1 MINQATI
8 DRILATANIVEVI
21 SDFVTLRR
29 AGVNYKGLC
38 PFHNEKTPSFV
49 VSPAKG
55 LFKCFGCGKGGNVVH
70 FIMEHEQM
78 NYVEALRWLADK
90 YHIEIEEHELTDE
103 ERRIRNERES
113 MLVVNQFARDYF
125 RNTMYNHIDGRSIGL
140 AYFRNR
146 GLRDDIIKKFELGY
160 SLDLPDAFA
169 HEALAKGY
177 KEEYLLK
184 TGLCLKREDGQLRDR
199 FRGRV
204 IYPVH
209 SLSGKVIA
217 FGGRILKQRENV
229 GKYLNSPESE
239 IYHKSDTLYGIYFSK
254 QAIVREDRCFLVE
267 GYMDVISMYQSGV
280 ENVVA
285 SSGTSLTEGQIR
297 LIHRFT
303 NNITVLYDGDAAG
316 IHASLRGID
325 MLLAEGMNIKVL
337 LLPDGDDPD
346 SFARKHNAAEYQ
358 QYMNTHQVDFIR
370 FKTDLLMKDAGD
382 DPLKRA
388 TLIQSIIKS
397 ISMIPDPIV
406 RTMYV
411 KECVRSLNVEEQL
424 IVSTIQKLRNEAADE
439 RAKERMREQERAQ
452 RMALAADT
460 AVTSPA
466 TDHATTGST
475 IPDTGSPANTVQ
487 PVNDTIESINDIART
502 ARQDGITPLLLT
514 KERLLVKML
523 IRYGNVIMYQEE
535 DEDGQVHPV
544 TVTKYIAYCMQDNE
558 LDFADPLDARILQEA
573 VQNDDNPEF
582 SAEHYFMSHPDAAV
596 SCLAVELAS
605 DKYQLSKVYADLP
618 PEEKELYKI
627 VPYLMRNYNLEIVKE
642 EIKKVLK
649 DLQNPVNQQNQEIC
663 MQLMQRYKDLS
674 TAENELNKQLGG
686 RVVNI

>member
-1 MINQATI
+1 MIDQATI
-8 DRILATANIVEVI
+8 DRILATANIVDVI

-29 AGVNYKGLC
+29 AGVNFKGLC

-78 NYVEALRWLADK
+78 SYWDALRWLANK
-90 YHIEIEEHELTDE
+90 YHIEIEEHDLTDE
-103 ERRIRNERES
+103 ERRARNERES
-113 MLVVNQFARDYF
+113 MLIVNQFARDYF
-125 RNTMYNHIDGRSIGL
+125 RNIMYNHIDGRSLGL

-160 SLDLPDAFA
+160 SLEQPDAFVR
-169 HEALAKGY
+169 EALAKGY

-204 IYPVH
+204 IYPIH

-217 FGGRILKQRENV
+217 FGGRVLKQRENV

-239 IYHKSDTLYGIYFSK
+239 VYHKSDTLYGIYFSK
-254 QAIVREDRCFLVE
+254 QAIVRQDRCYLVE
-267 GYMDVISMYQSGV
+267 GYMDVISMFQSGV

-346 SFARKHNAAEYQ
+346 SFARKHNATDYQ
-358 QYMNTHQVDFIR
+358 QYMNDHQVDFIR

-397 ISMIPDPIV
+397 ISVIPDPIV

-439 RAKERMREQERAQ
+439 RAKERFREQQRAE
-452 RMALAADT
+452 RMAENP
-460 AVTSPA
+460 SPA
-466 TDHATTGST
+466 MPAENTTA
-475 IPDTGSPANTVQ
+475 PVNPAPSANPPFNTVVQ
-487 PVNDTIESINDIART
+487 PVNDTIESMADIAKT

-514 KERLLVKML
+514 KERLLVKVI
-523 IRYGNVIMYQEE
+523 IRYGNVVMYEEE
-535 DEDGQVHPV
+535 DEQGNKIPV
-544 TVTKYIAYCMQDNE
+544 TVTEYINYCMQENG
-558 LDFADPLDARILQEA
+558 LQFKDPLDGQILKEA
-573 VQNDDNPEF
+573 ETYLKDPHFEPERYFLAHPNP
-582 SAEHYFMSHPDAAV
+582 AV
-596 SCLAVELAS
+596 SCLAAELAS
-605 DKYQLSKVYADLP
+605 DKYQLSKVYAETP
-618 PEEKELYKI
+618 SEEDELYKI

-642 EIKKVLK
+642 ETKKVLK
-649 DLQNPVNQQNQEIC
+649 DLQNPLNQQDTETC
-663 MQLMQRYKDLS
+663 MQLMQRYKEL
-674 TAENELNKQLGG
+674 TIAENELNKQLGG
-686 RVVNI
+686 RVVNT

>member
-1 MINQATI
+1 MIDQATI
-8 DRILATANIVEVI
+8 DRILATANIVDVI

-29 AGVNYKGLC
+29 AGVNFKGLC

-70 FIMEHEQM
+70 FIMDHEQM
-78 NYVEALRWLADK
+78 SYWDALRWLANK
-90 YHIEIEEHELTDE
+90 YHIEIEEHDLTDE
-103 ERRIRNERES
+103 ERRARNERES
-113 MLVVNQFARDYF
+113 MLIVNQFARDYF
-125 RNTMYNHIDGRSIGL
+125 RDIMYNHIDGRSLGL

-160 SLDLPDAFA
+160 SLEQPDAFA
-169 HEALAKGY
+169 REALAKGY

-217 FGGRILKQRENV
+217 FGGRVLKQRENV

-254 QAIVREDRCFLVE
+254 QAIVRQDRCFLVE
-267 GYMDVISMYQSGV
+267 GYMDVISMFQSGV

-303 NNITVLYDGDAAG
+303 NNITVLYDGDSAG

-325 MLLAEGMNIKVL
+325 MLLAEGMNVKVL

-358 QYMNTHQVDFIR
+358 QYMNDHQVDFIR

-388 TLIQSIIKS
+388 SLIQSIIKS
-397 ISMIPDPIV
+397 IAAIPDPIV

-411 KECVRSLNVEEQL
+411 KECVRNLNVEEQL
-424 IVSTIQKLRNEAADE
+424 IVTTIQKLRNEAADE
-439 RAKERMREQERAQ
+439 RKKEQFREQQRAER
-452 RMALAADT
+452 T
-460 AVTSPA
+460 ASNDASATNATPAPSP
-466 TDHATTGST
+466 
-475 IPDTGSPANTVQ
+475 VE
-487 PVNDTIESINDIART
+487 PVSDTIESIADIAKA

-514 KERLLVKML
+514 KERLLVKF
-523 IRYGNVIMYQEE
+523 IVRYGNVAMYNEE
-535 DEDGQVHPV
+535 DEQGNIRPV
-544 TVTKYIAYCMQDNE
+544 TVTEYISDCMNE
-558 LDFADPLDARILQEA
+558 NDLQFKDPLDGCILQEA
-573 VQNDDNPEF
+573 GAHVKEPGFE
-582 SAEHYFMSHPDAAV
+582 SERYFLSHPDAGI
-596 SCLAVELAS
+596 SCLAAELAS
-605 DKYQLSKVYADLP
+605 DKYQLSKVYGDMP
-618 PEEKELYKI
+618 PEEEELYKI
-627 VPYLMRNYNLEIVKE
+627 LPYLMRNYNLEIVKE
-642 EIKKVLK
+642 ETKKVLK
-649 DLQNPVNQQNQEIC
+649 DLQNPLNQQDTDKC
-663 MQLMQRYKDLS
+663 TKLMQRFKELS
-674 TAENELNKQLGG
+674 IAESELNKQLGG
-686 RVVNI
+686 RVINT

>member
-1 MINQATI
+1 MIDQGTI

-78 NYVEALRWLADK
+78 NYGEALKWLANK
-90 YHIEIEEHELTDE
+90 YGIPIEEHELTDE
-103 ERRIRNERES
+103 EKRVRNERES
-113 MLVVNQFARDYF
+113 MLIVNQFSRDYF
-125 RNTMYNHIDGRSIGL
+125 RDIMYNHVDGRSIGL
-140 AYFRNR
+140 AYFRSR

-160 SLDLPDAFA
+160 SLEQPDALA
-169 HEALAKGY
+169 REALAKGY

-184 TGLCLKREDGQLRDR
+184 TGLCFKRDDGKLRDR

-204 IYPVH
+204 IYPIH

-217 FGGRILKQRENV
+217 FGGRVLQTKENV

-254 QAIVREDRCFLVE
+254 HAIVRQDRCFLVE

-325 MLLAEGMNIKVL
+325 MLLEEGMNIKVL

-346 SFARKHNAAEYQ
+346 SFARKHNATEYQ
-358 QYMNTHQVDFIR
+358 KYMNEHQVDFIK

-382 DPLKRA
+382 DPLRRA
-388 TLIQSIIKS
+388 NLIQSIIKS
-397 ISMIPDPIV
+397 ISVIPDPIV

-424 IVSTIQKLRNEAADE
+424 IVSTIQRLRNEAADE
-439 RAKERMREQERAQ
+439 KAKARLREQERAA
-452 RMALAADT
+452 RMASKPTSDN
-460 AVTSPA
+460 VPPDIPHTSPA
-466 TDHATTGST
+466 VNA
-475 IPDTGSPANTVQ
+475 PFNATVQ
-487 PVNDTIESINDIART
+487 PVNDTIESITDIAKT
-502 ARQDGITPLLLT
+502 ARRDGITPLLLT

-523 IRYGNVIMYQEE
+523 VRYGNVIMYEEE
-535 DEDGQVHPV
+535 DDNGQKYPV
-544 TVTKYIAYCMQDNE
+544 TVTGYIEYCMQENNLRFKDA
-558 LDFADPLDARILQEA
+558 LDEKILKEAAAHKEEPDLDT
-573 VQNDDNPEF
+573 
-582 SAEHYFMSHPDAAV
+582 EHFFMAHPDAAV

-605 DKYQLSKVYADLP
+605 DKYQLSKVYEDTP
-618 PEEKELYKI
+618 SEEDELYKI

-642 EIKKVLK
+642 ETKKVLK
-649 DLQNPVNQQNQEIC
+649 DLQNPENQQNPDVC
-663 MQLMQRYKDLS
+663 MQLMQRYKELNI
-674 TAENELNKQLGG
+674 AENELNKQLGG
-686 RVVNI
+686 RVVNS

>member
-1 MINQATI
+1 MIDQATI
-8 DRILATANIVEVI
+8 DRILATANIVDVI

-78 NYVEALRWLADK
+78 SYPEALRWLANK
-90 YHIEIEEHELTDE
+90 YHIEIEEKELTDE
-103 ERRIRNERES
+103 EKRIRNERES
-113 MLVVNQFARDYF
+113 MLIVNEFARDYF
-125 RNTMYNHIDGRSIGL
+125 RDTMYNHIDGRSLGL

-160 SLDLPDAFA
+160 SLDQPDALA
-169 HEALAKGY
+169 REATNKGY

-184 TGLCLKREDGQLRDR
+184 TGLCFKREDGQLRDR

-204 IYPVH
+204 IYPIH

-217 FGGRILKQRENV
+217 FGGRVLKQRENV

-239 IYHKSDTLYGIYFSK
+239 VYHKSDTLYGIYFSK
-254 QAIVREDRCFLVE
+254 QAIVRQDRCFLVE

-346 SFARKHNAAEYQ
+346 SFARKHNASEYQ
-358 QYMNTHQVDFIR
+358 QYMNSHQVDFIR

-382 DPLKRA
+382 DPLRRA
-388 TLIQSIIKS
+388 SLIQSIIKS
-397 ISMIPDPIV
+397 ISVIPDPIV

-411 KECVRSLNVEEQL
+411 KECVRNLNVEEQL

-439 RAKERMREQERAQ
+439 RAKERFREQQRAER
-452 RMALAADT
+452 T
-460 AVTSPA
+460 AENPPQTGTPA
-466 TDHATTGST
+466 TETTAT
-475 IPDTGSPANTVQ
+475 TVQ
-487 PVNDTIESINDIART
+487 PVDDTIESVADIAKT
-502 ARQDGITPLLLT
+502 ARQDHITPLLLT
-514 KERLLVKML
+514 KERLLVKM
-523 IRYGNVIMYQEE
+523 IVRYGNLVMYEE
-535 DEDGQVHPV
+535 LDDNNQKHPI
-544 TVTKYIAYCMQDNE
+544 TVTDYIEYCMQENE
-558 LDFADPLDARILQEA
+558 LDFKDPLDVKILKEA
-573 VQNDDNPEF
+573 SRHNGDPDFNSER
-582 SAEHYFMSHPDAAV
+582 YFLSHPDAAI
-596 SCLAVELAS
+596 SCLAAELAG
-605 DKYQLSKVYADLP
+605 DKYQLSKVYDETP
-618 PEEKELYKI
+618 TEEDELYKI
-627 VPYLMRNYNLEIVKE
+627 VPYLMRNYNLELVKE
-642 EIKKVLK
+642 ETKKVLK
-649 DLQNPVNQQNQEIC
+649 DLQNPLNQQNPEQC
-663 MQLMQRYKDLS
+663 TALMKRYKEL
-674 TAENELNKQLGG
+674 TVAENELNKQLGG
-686 RVVNI
+686 RVVNS

>member
-1 MINQATI
+1 MIDQATI

-78 NYVEALRWLADK
+78 NYWDALRWLAHK
-90 YHIEIEEHELTDE
+90 YNIEIEEHDLTDE
-103 ERRIRNERES
+103 ERRARSERES
-113 MLVVNQFARDYF
+113 MLIVNQFAHDYF
-125 RNTMYNHIDGRSIGL
+125 RDVMYNHIDGRSLGL
-140 AYFRNR
+140 GYFRNR

-160 SLDLPDAFA
+160 SLEQPDALA
-169 HEALAKGY
+169 REALTKGY

-184 TGLCLKREDGQLRDR
+184 TGLCFKREDGQLRDR

-204 IYPVH
+204 IYPIH

-217 FGGRILKQRENV
+217 FGGRVLKQRDNV

-254 QAIVREDRCFLVE
+254 QAIVRQDRCYLVE
-267 GYMDVISMYQSGV
+267 GYMDVISMFQSGV

-303 NNITVLYDGDAAG
+303 NNITVLYDGDSAG

-325 MLLAEGMNIKVL
+325 MLLAEGMNVKVL

-346 SFARKHNAAEYQ
+346 SFARKHNAAEYR
-358 QYMNTHQVDFIR
+358 QYMNDHQVDFIR
-370 FKTDLLMKDAGD
+370 FKTDLLMKNAGD

-388 TLIQSIIKS
+388 FLIQSIIQS
-397 ISMIPDPIV
+397 ISVIPDPIV

-411 KECVRSLNVEEQL
+411 KECVRNLNVEEQL
-424 IVSTIQKLRNEAADE
+424 IVTTIQRLRNEAADE
-439 RAKERMREQERAQ
+439 RAKERFRQQQRAERLEKEPTENAN
-452 RMALAADT
+452 
-460 AVTSPA
+460 SPEPISNSP
-466 TDHATTGST
+466 DSPTTT
-475 IPDTGSPANTVQ
+475 PPFNMVQ
-487 PVNDTIESINDIART
+487 PVNDTIESISDINQT
-502 ARQDGITPLLLT
+502 ARKDGITPLLLT
-514 KERLLVKML
+514 KERLLVK
-523 IRYGNVIMYQEE
+523 IIVRYGNVAMYEEE
-535 DEDGQVHPV
+535 DETGNRHPV
-544 TVTKYIAYCMQDNE
+544 TVTEYIAYCMQENE
-558 LDFADPLDARILQEA
+558 LQFKDPLDAGILEEA
-573 VQNDDNPEF
+573 RLHAKDTDFNSEKHF
-582 SAEHYFMSHPDAAV
+582 LSHPDAAI
-596 SCLAVELAS
+596 SCLAAELAS
-605 DKYQLSKVYADLP
+605 DKYQLSRVYEQTP
-618 PEEKELYKI
+618 TEEDELYKI
-627 VPYLMRNYNLEIVKE
+627 VPYLMRNYNLELVKE
-642 EIKKVLK
+642 ETKKVLN
-649 DLQNPVNQQNQEIC
+649 DLQNPVNQQDTDIC
-663 MQLMQRYKDLS
+663 MKLMQRYKEL
-674 TAENELNKQLGG
+674 TIAENELNKQLGG
-686 RVVNI
+686 RVINS

>member
-1 MINQATI
+1 MIDQATI
-8 DRILATANIVEVI
+8 DRILATANIVDVI

-29 AGVNYKGLC
+29 AGVNFKGLC

-70 FIMEHEQM
+70 FIMDHEQM
-78 NYVEALRWLADK
+78 SYWDALRWLANK
-90 YHIEIEEHELTDE
+90 YHIEIEEHDLTDE
-103 ERRIRNERES
+103 ERRARNERES
-113 MLVVNQFARDYF
+113 MLIVNQFARDYF
-125 RNTMYNHIDGRSIGL
+125 RDIMYNHIDGRSLGL

-146 GLRDDIIKKFELGY
+146 RLRDDIIKKFELGY
-160 SLDLPDAFA
+160 SLEQPDAFA
-169 HEALAKGY
+169 REALAKGY

-217 FGGRILKQRENV
+217 FGGRVLKQRENV

-254 QAIVREDRCFLVE
+254 QAIVRQDRCFLVE
-267 GYMDVISMYQSGV
+267 GYMDVISMFQSGV

-303 NNITVLYDGDAAG
+303 NNITVLYDGDSAG

-325 MLLAEGMNIKVL
+325 MLLAEGMNVKVL

-358 QYMNTHQVDFIR
+358 QYMNDHQVDFIR

-388 TLIQSIIKS
+388 SLIQSIIKS
-397 ISMIPDPIV
+397 IAAIPDPIV

-411 KECVRSLNVEEQL
+411 KECVRNLNVEEQL
-424 IVSTIQKLRNEAADE
+424 IVTTIQKLRNEAADE
-439 RAKERMREQERAQ
+439 RKKEQFREQQRAER
-452 RMALAADT
+452 T
-460 AVTSPA
+460 ASNDASATNATPAPSP
-466 TDHATTGST
+466 
-475 IPDTGSPANTVQ
+475 VE
-487 PVNDTIESINDIART
+487 PVSDTIESIADIAKA

-514 KERLLVKML
+514 KERLLVKFI
-523 IRYGNVIMYQEE
+523 IRYGNVAMYNEE
-535 DEDGQVHPV
+535 DEQGNIRPV
-544 TVTKYIAYCMQDNE
+544 TVTEYISDCMNE
-558 LDFADPLDARILQEA
+558 NDLQFKDPLDGCILQEA
-573 VQNDDNPEF
+573 GAHVKEPGFE
-582 SAEHYFMSHPDAAV
+582 SERYFLSHPDAGI
-596 SCLAVELAS
+596 SCLAAELAS
-605 DKYQLSKVYADLP
+605 DKYQLSKVYGDMP
-618 PEEKELYKI
+618 PEEEELYKI
-627 VPYLMRNYNLEIVKE
+627 LPYLMRNYNLEIVKE
-642 EIKKVLK
+642 ETKKVLK
-649 DLQNPVNQQNQEIC
+649 DLQNPLNQQDTDKC
-663 MQLMQRYKDLS
+663 TKLMQRFKELS
-674 TAENELNKQLGG
+674 IAESELNKQLGG
-686 RVVNI
+686 RVINT

>member
-1 MINQATI
+1 MIDQATI
-8 DRILATANIVEVI
+8 DRILGTANIVEVI

-78 NYVEALRWLADK
+78 SYWEALRWLANK
-90 YHIEIEEHELTDE
+90 YHIEIEEHDLTDE
-103 ERRIRNERES
+103 ERRMRNERES
-113 MLVVNQFARDYF
+113 MLIVNQFARDYF
-125 RNTMYNHIDGRSIGL
+125 RDTMYNHIDGRSIGL
-140 AYFRNR
+140 AYFRER

-160 SLDLPDAFA
+160 SLEQPDALA
-169 HEALAKGY
+169 REALNKGY

-184 TGLCLKREDGQLRDR
+184 TGLCFKREDGQLRDR

-217 FGGRILKQRENV
+217 FGGRVLKQRENV

-254 QAIVREDRCFLVE
+254 HAIVRQDRCFLVE
-267 GYMDVISMYQSGV
+267 GYMDVISMFQSGV

-346 SFARKHNAAEYQ
+346 SFARKHNATEYQ
-358 QYMNTHQVDFIR
+358 QYINEHQVDFIR

-382 DPLKRA
+382 DPLRRA
-388 TLIQSIIKS
+388 SLIQSIIKS
-397 ISMIPDPIV
+397 ISVIPDPIV

-411 KECVRSLNVEEQL
+411 KECVRNLNVEEQL

-439 RAKERMREQERAQ
+439 RAKERLREKERAE
-452 RMALAADT
+452 RLAQTSDNSHNNTSDT
-460 AVTSPA
+460 TPV
-466 TDHATTGST
+466 
-475 IPDTGSPANTVQ
+475 NVQ
-487 PVNDTIESINDIART
+487 PVNDTIESVADITKA
-502 ARQDGITPLLLT
+502 AQKDGITPLLLT
-514 KERLLVKML
+514 KERLLVKVI
-523 IRYGNVIMYQEE
+523 IRYGNVVMYEEE
-535 DEDGQVHPV
+535 DESGNKYPV
-544 TVTKYIAYCMQDNE
+544 SVTKYIEYCMQEND
-558 LDFADPLDARILQEA
+558 LSFKDPLDNKILKEA
-573 VQNDDNPEF
+573 SLHSEDFNFDSER
-582 SAEHYFMSHPDAAV
+582 HFMAHTDAAI

-605 DKYQLSKVYADLP
+605 DKYQLSKVYEDMP
-618 PEEKELYKI
+618 SEEDELYKI

-642 EIKKVLK
+642 ETKKVLK
-649 DLQNPVNQQNQEIC
+649 DLQNPLNQQNPEMC
-663 MQLMQRYKDLS
+663 MKLMQRYKELT

-686 RVVNI
+686 RVVNT

>member
-1 MINQATI
+1 MIDQSTI
-8 DRILATANIVEVI
+8 DRILATANIVDII

-78 NYVEALRWLADK
+78 NYVEALKWLANK
-90 YHIEIEEHELTDE
+90 YGIPIEEHELTDE
-103 ERRIRNERES
+103 ERKERDQRES
-113 MLVVNQFARDYF
+113 MLIVNQFARDYF

-140 AYFRNR
+140 AYFRSR

-160 SLDLPDAFA
+160 SLALPDALA
-169 HEALAKGY
+169 REAIAKGY

-184 TGLCLKREDGQLRDR
+184 TGLCFKRDDGQLRDR

-204 IYPVH
+204 IYPIH

-217 FGGRILKQRENV
+217 FGGRVLQTKENV

-254 QAIVREDRCFLVE
+254 QAIVRQDRCFLVE

-358 QYMNTHQVDFIR
+358 QYMNNYQVDFIR

-382 DPLKRA
+382 DPLHRA
-388 TLIQSIIKS
+388 NLIQSIIKS
-397 ISMIPDPIV
+397 ISVIPDPIV

-439 RAKERMREQERAQ
+439 KAKTKLREQERVA
-452 RMALAADT
+452 RMTAGTPSIDSEDT
-460 AVTSPA
+460 TTVTPPA
-466 TDHATTGST
+466 GTTFNNT
-475 IPDTGSPANTVQ
+475 TVQ
-487 PVNDTIESINDIART
+487 PVDDTIESIADITKT
-502 ARQDGITPLLLT
+502 ARKDGITPLLLT

-523 IRYGNVIMYQEE
+523 VRYGNVVMYEEE
-535 DEDGQVHPV
+535 DDNRQKYPI
-544 TVTKYIAYCMQDNE
+544 TVTKYIEYCMQDNDLRFE
-558 LDFADPLDARILQEA
+558 DALDEKILNEA
-573 VQNDDNPEF
+573 IRHKEEPDFNT
-582 SAEHYFMSHPDAAV
+582 EHYFMAHPDAAI
-596 SCLAVELAS
+596 SRLAVELAS
-605 DKYQLSKVYADLP
+605 DRYQLSKVYEDTP
-618 PEEKELYKI
+618 SEEDELYKI
-627 VPYLMRNYNLEIVKE
+627 VPYLMRNYNLELVKE
-642 EIKKVLK
+642 ETKKVLK
-649 DLQNPVNQQNQEIC
+649 DLQNPANQQNQDMC
-663 MQLMQRYKDLS
+663 MKLMQRYKELNI
-674 TAENELNKQLGG
+674 AENELNKQLGG
-686 RVVNI
+686 RVINT

>member
-1 MINQATI
+1 MIDQATI

-29 AGVNYKGLC
+29 SGVNYKGLC

-78 NYVEALRWLADK
+78 NYWDALRWLAHK
-90 YHIEIEEHELTDE
+90 YNIEIEEHDLTDE
-103 ERRIRNERES
+103 ERRARSERES
-113 MLVVNQFARDYF
+113 MLIVNQFARDYF
-125 RNTMYNHIDGRSIGL
+125 RDVMYNHIDGRSLGM

-160 SLDLPDAFA
+160 SLEQPDALA
-169 HEALAKGY
+169 REALTKGY

-184 TGLCLKREDGQLRDR
+184 TGLCFKREDGQLRDR

-204 IYPVH
+204 IYPIH

-217 FGGRILKQRENV
+217 FGGRVLKQRDNV

-254 QAIVREDRCFLVE
+254 QAIVRQDRCYLVE
-267 GYMDVISMYQSGV
+267 GYMDVISMFQSGV

-303 NNITVLYDGDAAG
+303 NNITVLYDGDSAG

-325 MLLAEGMNIKVL
+325 MLLAEGMNVKVL

-346 SFARKHNAAEYQ
+346 SFARKHNAAEYR
-358 QYMNTHQVDFIR
+358 QYMNDHQVDFIR
-370 FKTDLLMKDAGD
+370 FKTDLLMKNAGD

-388 TLIQSIIKS
+388 SLIQSIIQS
-397 ISMIPDPIV
+397 ISVIPDPIV

-411 KECVRSLNVEEQL
+411 KECVRNLNVEEQL
-424 IVSTIQKLRNEAADE
+424 IVTTIQRLRNEAADE
-439 RAKERMREQERAQ
+439 RAKERFRQQQRAERLEKEPTENAN
-452 RMALAADT
+452 
-460 AVTSPA
+460 SPEPISNSP
-466 TDHATTGST
+466 DSPTTT
-475 IPDTGSPANTVQ
+475 PPFNMVQ
-487 PVNDTIESINDIART
+487 PVNDTIESISDINQT
-502 ARQDGITPLLLT
+502 ARKDDITPLLLT
-514 KERLLVKML
+514 KERLLVK
-523 IRYGNVIMYQEE
+523 IIVRYGNVAMYEEE
-535 DEDGQVHPV
+535 DETGNRHPV
-544 TVTKYIAYCMQDNE
+544 TVTEYIAYCMQENE
-558 LDFADPLDARILQEA
+558 LQFKDPLDAGILEEA
-573 VQNDDNPEF
+573 RLHAKDTDFNSEKHF
-582 SAEHYFMSHPDAAV
+582 LSHPDAAI
-596 SCLAVELAS
+596 SCLAAELAS
-605 DKYQLSKVYADLP
+605 DKYQLSRVYEQTP
-618 PEEKELYKI
+618 TEEDELYKI
-627 VPYLMRNYNLEIVKE
+627 VPYLMRNYNLELVKE
-642 EIKKVLK
+642 ETKKVLN
-649 DLQNPVNQQNQEIC
+649 DLQNPVNQQDTDIC
-663 MQLMQRYKDLS
+663 MKLMQRYKEL
-674 TAENELNKQLGG
+674 TIAENELNKQLGG
-686 RVVNI
+686 RVINS

>member
-1 MINQATI
+1 MIDQATI
-8 DRILATANIVEVI
+8 DRILATANIVDVI

-29 AGVNYKGLC
+29 AGVNFKGLC

-70 FIMEHEQM
+70 FIMDHEQM
-78 NYVEALRWLADK
+78 SYWDALRWLANK
-90 YHIEIEEHELTDE
+90 YHIEIEEHDLTDE
-103 ERRIRNERES
+103 ERRARNERES
-113 MLVVNQFARDYF
+113 MLIVNQFARDYF
-125 RNTMYNHIDGRSIGL
+125 RDIMYNHIDGRSLGL

-160 SLDLPDAFA
+160 SLEQPDAFA
-169 HEALAKGY
+169 REALAKGY

-217 FGGRILKQRENV
+217 FGGRVLKQRENV

-254 QAIVREDRCFLVE
+254 QAIVRQDRCFLVE
-267 GYMDVISMYQSGV
+267 GYMDVISMFQSGV

-303 NNITVLYDGDAAG
+303 NNITVLYDGDSAG

-325 MLLAEGMNIKVL
+325 MLLAEGMNVKVL

-358 QYMNTHQVDFIR
+358 QYMNDHQVDFIR

-388 TLIQSIIKS
+388 SLIQSIIKS
-397 ISMIPDPIV
+397 IAAIPDPIV

-411 KECVRSLNVEEQL
+411 KECVRNLNVEEQL
-424 IVSTIQKLRNEAADE
+424 IVTTIQKLRNEAADE
-439 RAKERMREQERAQ
+439 RKKEQFREQQRAER
-452 RMALAADT
+452 T
-460 AVTSPA
+460 ASNDASATNATPAPSP
-466 TDHATTGST
+466 
-475 IPDTGSPANTVQ
+475 VE
-487 PVNDTIESINDIART
+487 PVSDTIESIADIAKA

-514 KERLLVKML
+514 KERLLVKFI
-523 IRYGNVIMYQEE
+523 IRYGNVAMYNEE
-535 DEDGQVHPV
+535 DEQGNIRPV
-544 TVTKYIAYCMQDNE
+544 TVTEYISDCMNE
-558 LDFADPLDARILQEA
+558 NDLQFKDPLDGCILQEA
-573 VQNDDNPEF
+573 GAHVKEPGFE
-582 SAEHYFMSHPDAAV
+582 SERYFLSHPDAGI
-596 SCLAVELAS
+596 SCLAAELAS
-605 DKYQLSKVYADLP
+605 DKYQLSKVYGDMP
-618 PEEKELYKI
+618 PEEEELYKI
-627 VPYLMRNYNLEIVKE
+627 LPYLMRNYNLEIVKE
-642 EIKKVLK
+642 ETKKVLK
-649 DLQNPVNQQNQEIC
+649 DLQNPLNQQDTDKC
-663 MQLMQRYKDLS
+663 TKLMQRFKELS
-674 TAENELNKQLGG
+674 IAESELNKQLGG
-686 RVVNI
+686 RVINT